1 MVLPAPP
8 PWGCFPAA
16 SADEVSVGD
25 PWGPSLC
32 RFGTGFLQLFP
43 TLCPV
48 VAHLLGLPRIPA
60 SAVALPAFPF
70 PTVAVWGS
78 PPFSPSLEAPSC
90 LPENSSFMDFGQ
102 YLSCLKLESTSST
115 WHTFF
120 FFFFLQVQVCSLF
133 LKCCLPSEVHFVL
146 LAFFWDPST
155 SG

>member
-120 FFFFLQVQVCSLF
+120 FFFLQVQVCSLF